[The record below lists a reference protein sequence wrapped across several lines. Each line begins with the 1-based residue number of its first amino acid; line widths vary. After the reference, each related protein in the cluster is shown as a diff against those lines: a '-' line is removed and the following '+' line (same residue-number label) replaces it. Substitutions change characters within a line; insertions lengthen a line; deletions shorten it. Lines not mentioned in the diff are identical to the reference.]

1 MKNYFNIKN
10 KKIIING
17 GSKGIGLCLYKELG
31 RNCDQIFSISRSNI
45 ESKNKFKADSSD
57 FEQISSVF
65 KKIYNRTGKI
75 DCIVNVSAVTNNY
88 NNLKKKDLYNFDKII
103 QNNVNSYYNT
113 IILADKYMKRNG
125 SIVNITSIAA
135 HVGLS
140 NNYAYSASKGGIK
153 QMSKSMSIDYY
164 EKKKI
169 RINNIAPGY
178 IKTSMTRNS
187 FLNSKRSSI
196 IKEKSIMKRW
206 GSPNDL
212 IGPVIFLC
220 SDASKFITG
229 IDLVVDGG
237 FLTKGI

>member
-1 MKNYFNIKN
+1 
-10 KKIIING
+10 
-17 GSKGIGLCLYKELG
+17 
-31 RNCDQIFSISRSNI
+31 
-45 ESKNKFKADSSD
+45 
-57 FEQISSVF
+57 
-65 KKIYNRTGKI
+65 
-75 DCIVNVSAVTNNY
+75 
-88 NNLKKKDLYNFDKII
+88 
-103 QNNVNSYYNT
+103 
-113 IILADKYMKRNG
+113 
-125 SIVNITSIAA
+125 
-135 HVGLS
+135 
-140 NNYAYSASKGGIK
+140 
-153 QMSKSMSIDYY
+153 MSKSMSIDYY

-196 IKEKSIMKRW
+196 IKENSIMKRW